1 MRKVTYTIEYGQ
13 DIMGNPEF
21 ENHSNFAIAAKRA
34 ESLAKS
40 YDNVY
45 VSCLRKNDG
54 QRVYYNRNS
63 GAAITGRPW

>member
-1 MRKVTYTIEYGQ
+1 MSKITYTVEYGQ
-13 DIMGNPEF
+13 DVMGNPEF
-21 ENHSNFAIAAKRA
+21 ETHNNFVFAAKRA

-45 VSCLRKNDG
+45 VSRLRKNDG
-54 QRVYYNRNS
+54 QRIYYNRDS